1 MDLIDKIF
9 LHFDQPYADTSAI
22 PTYFIN
28 KHASKS
34 TKVMLGGDGG
44 DELFNGYPSQTILSL
59 LLPLRKIRFLWGM
72 LNSTKAIFSNN
83 MYRKVN
89 RVINLMG
96 KIKTYL
102 IYYIIL
108 ILGFQCYHL

>member
-1 MDLIDKIF
+1 
-9 LHFDQPYADTSAI
+9 
-22 PTYFIN
+22 
-28 KHASKS
+28 
-34 TKVMLGGDGG
+34 MLGGDGG

-96 KIKTYL
+96 KNKNVFDILYNSNSWFSNII
-102 IYYIIL
+102 IYKW
-108 ILGFQCYHL
+108 